1 MSNISLAS
9 NQLNH
14 PPIRL
19 VQTWCLLSRDK
30 DEEVSQH
37 NMQMLLNTFGDMK
50 TVVEFVKRHKIRV

>member
-1 MSNISLAS
+1 MSNISLAN

-50 TVVEFVKRHKIRV
+50 AVVEFVKKHKIRV

>member
-9 NQLNH
+9 NQLNQ

-19 VQTWCLLSRDK
+19 VQTWCLLSSDK

-37 NMQMLLNTFGDMK
+37 NMQMLF
-50 TVVEFVKRHKIRV
+50 